1 MLPDKS
7 PILTML
13 RCQMSAMNSL
23 GQLLLLTSLASLMPP
38 TFTALA
44 QQPEFDRVRENLDAT
59 NNDLAAST
67 GRQMQLADEVAKA
80 IADEQDVTNR
90 LIAAGQGIASLEQAL
105 AATQAKLHDLDQ
117 QRSKL
122 SDELAAKQDTLSELL
137 AALQVLEQNP
147 PPALVV
153 EPHDILQALRGAMM
167 FGAVVPEMRE
177 AATLLVNQLER
188 LDNIKQETEAARAD
202 AASQI
207 ATLAT
212 AYRDLEVLQR
222 EKQTQGATVSASLD
236 AERKLAARLAKQ
248 SQNLQDL
255 LTSLDKAEAERQKAL
270 SAEAAR
276 REAERQRQLALL
288 NQPRMQLSKAR
299 GQLDYPV
306 QGRIVGRFGDDNGLG
321 STLSGLAI
329 AARDG
334 IQVRSPSDGRVEF
347 AGPFRSYGQL
357 LIIDGGEGYLI
368 VLAGMEQI
376 SVARAQTVRM
386 GEPVGRMGKSPLS
399 AAVIGKTAASL
410 TPVLYVEFRKNG
422 KPVNSAPWWIGSRKE
437 ARQ

>member
-1 MLPDKS
+1 LAEYS

-13 RCQMSAMNSL
+13 RCHKKRMYVL
-23 GQLLLLTSLASLMPP
+23 GQRLLLTSFASLMLHPH
-38 TFTALA
+38 FALA
-44 QQPEFDRVRENLDAT
+44 QQPESERVRENLDAT
-59 NNDLAAST
+59 NSDLEVST
-67 GRQMQLADEVAKA
+67 SRQMELANDVAKA
-80 IADEQDVTNR
+80 IADEQNVSTR
-90 LIAAGQGIASLEQAL
+90 LIAAGQGIASLEQAV
-105 AATQAKLHDLDQ
+105 AATEARLGELDQ
-117 QRSKL
+117 ERSKL
-122 SDELAAKQDTLSELL
+122 SDALAAKQDTLSELL

-153 EPHDILQALRGAMM
+153 EPRDILQALRGAMM
-167 FGAVVPEMRE
+167 FGAVVPEMRG

-188 LDNIKQETEAARAD
+188 LDSIKQETEAARAD

-207 ATLAT
+207 ATLAK
-212 AYRDLEVLQR
+212 AYRDLELLQR
-222 EKQTQGATVSASLD
+222 EKQTQGAHASASLE

-255 LTSLDKAEAERQKAL
+255 LASLDKAEAARQKSL
-270 SAEAAR
+270 SEDAAR
-276 REAERQRQLALL
+276 KEAERQRQLEAM
-288 NQPRMQLSKAR
+288 NQPRIRLSKAR

-321 STLSGLAI
+321 SSLSGLAI

-334 IQVRSPSDGRVEF
+334 LQVRSPVDGRIEF

-376 SVARAQTVRM
+376 SAARGQSVRM
-386 GEPVGRMGKSPLS
+386 GEPVGRMGKTPTS

-422 KPVNSAPWWIGSRKE
+422 KPVDSTPWWIGSRKE